1 MSGQGGER
9 ALSLHLTWQEACR
22 QCLKQKSRSSKTSM
36 LFRDRGKCQKKHR
49 TEVKV
54 IASEEKEIAGG
65 RSLLF
70 LVIALV
76 VVSDSFNYVD
86 IQLWK

>member
-1 MSGQGGER
+1 
-9 ALSLHLTWQEACR
+9 
-22 QCLKQKSRSSKTSM
+22 M
-36 LFRDRGKCQKKHR
+36 LFRDGGKCQKIHR

-54 IASEEKEIAGG
+54 ITSEEKEIAGG
-65 RSLLF
+65 RNLLF

-86 IQLWK
+86 IQL